1 MYSFKIFPLKSY
13 QIEECKIKNFEG
25 INKNLFYQIEWLK
38 SLTSKPK

>member
-13 QIEECKIKNFEG
+13 QIEEKIKNFEG

-38 SLTSKPK
+38 SLN